1 MVNTGSTERTSVPFV
16 PSGPG
21 RPSGPAPADATT
33 VTEGTGLRRD
43 RLGVFG
49 VAFFVIAAVAPM
61 AAIVG
66 ASPVV
71 FATAGAAAP
80 AVFVLAALLFAVFS
94 VGYLTMS
101 RHITNAGGFVA
112 YIARGLGTK
121 AGAAA
126 AGVTILCY
134 VSLLCGL
141 LSQYGVFAE
150 QLLAGHLGL
159 HIPRQIILLL
169 SVILVTAL
177 TARGVDLSLKVLGL
191 LVVVEVLT
199 FVIFDVVVLGDGGG
213 ASGAS
218 LDGFAP
224 SNVFTPGLGVA
235 FLFCVASFTGF
246 EATVV
251 FSEEAKNPRRTIP
264 RAAYLAIAFIGIF
277 YAFTTW
283 CLSNGA
289 GLDVVQ
295 QQATDKLAAGTF
307 VPGLAGQ
314 YVGDWFA
321 TVIDV
326 LVVTSFLA
334 MLIGFSNMFA
344 RYVFALG
351 RAGML
356 PSALGHTTS
365 RNGTPAMAAI
375 AIGAVEVLVL
385 GGFELAGADPIGIT
399 FFWLLALGTVALIAV
414 LACTCVAMIAF
425 FSRTHVTEGAWRT
438 KIAPII
444 ALIGFGTVLY
454 LAIVNYDIL
463 GGTGAG
469 KWLLLGI
476 PVCAAAGWVRAT
488 VKRSVDFSTN
498 LSGGTS

>member
-1 MVNTGSTERTSVPFV
+1 M
-16 PSGPG
+16 
-21 RPSGPAPADATT
+21 
-33 VTEGTGLRRD
+33 EGTGLRRN

-49 VAFFVIAAVAPM
+49 VAFFVVAAVAPM

-71 FATAGAAAP
+71 FATVGAATP

-94 VGYLTMS
+94 VGYVTMS

-112 YIARGLGTK
+112 YIARGLGTR
-121 AGAAA
+121 AGGAA

-134 VSLLCGL
+134 VTLLCGL

-150 QLLAGHLGL
+150 QLLAVRLGL
-159 HIPRQIILLL
+159 DIPRELILLL
-169 SVILVTAL
+169 SIILVTAL
-177 TARGVDLSLKVLGL
+177 TARGVDLSLRVLGV
-191 LVVVEVLT
+191 LVMLEVLT
-199 FVIFDVVVLGDGGG
+199 FVVLDVTILADGGG

-218 LDGFAP
+218 VAGFAP

-235 FLFCVASFTGF
+235 FLFTVASFTGF

-264 RAAYLAIAFIGIF
+264 RAAFLAIAFIGVF

-289 GLDVVQ
+289 GIDVVQ
-295 QQATDKLAAGTF
+295 QQAGDKLASGTF
-307 VPGLAGQ
+307 VPDLAGQ
-314 YVGDWFA
+314 YVGSWFA
-321 TVIDV
+321 TLLDV

-344 RYVFALG
+344 RYLFALG

-356 PSALGHTTS
+356 PASLGRTTA
-365 RNGTPAMAAI
+365 RNGTPAVAAM
-375 AIGAVEVLVL
+375 AIGVVEVVVL
-385 GGFELAGADPIGIT
+385 AGFELAGADPIAVT

-414 LACTCVAMIAF
+414 LVLTCVAMIAF
-425 FSRTHVTEGAWRT
+425 FSRTSVEEGAWQT
-438 KIAPII
+438 KVAPVV

-454 LAIVNYDIL
+454 LAIANYDVL

-469 KWLLLGI
+469 QWLLLGI
-476 PVCAAAGWVRAT
+476 PVCAAAGWARAT
-488 VKRSVDFSTN
+488 VKRTVDFSSD
-498 LSGGTS
+498 LSGTAP